1 MATKD
6 LTLHVSSKLGGEWSA
21 PGVAGLL
28 TGPSLEYLV
37 SKWGSLDT
45 MVKTRLL
52 MAPLLLPPST
62 IESLN
67 PALADMIEVARA
79 DKCARETRVHVLGC
93 CALWSHTHM
102 DPKSTY
108 CPALLQGRVGARD
121 GQSGL
126 ALHRS
131 TAHTI
136 RGV

>member
-52 MAPLLLPPST
+52 MAPLLLPSST
-62 IESLN
+62 IESLK

-79 DKCARETRVHVLGC
+79 DKCVPETRVHGLGC

-102 DPKSTY
+102 DPKSTLSTRI
-108 CPALLQGRVGARD
+108 AAGT
-121 GQSGL
+121 SGC
-126 ALHRS
+126 A
-131 TAHTI
+131 
-136 RGV
+136 